1 MKIYEFV
8 GELEMVLIIKE
19 AKIIELTFVAL
30 ELWPYNFKNKSSKFQ
45 CR

>member
-8 GELEMVLIIKE
+8 GELEIVLTIK
-19 AKIIELTFVAL
+19 KQNYRIFVVL

-45 CR
+45 